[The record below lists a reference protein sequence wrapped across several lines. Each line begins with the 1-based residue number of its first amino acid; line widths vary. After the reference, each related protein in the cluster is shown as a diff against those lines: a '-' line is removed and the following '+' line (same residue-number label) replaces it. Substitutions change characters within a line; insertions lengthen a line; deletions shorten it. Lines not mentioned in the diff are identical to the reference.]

1 MIEKRNEYL
10 EMCEKAFPDIGAI
23 ECLGYISPGAIP
35 NLWALRVSSPKKK
48 LRYALLGQN
57 EKPEIAKGWFQ
68 VYRQDQLQERL
79 VDKFGIQDLLRHFY
93 DFAKDTEPTAWTDS
107 LEQLWLMFL
116 MSEHFDKIWN
126 YQKKE
131 WELLGSWES

>member
-1 MIEKRNEYL
+1 MVEKRNEYL
-10 EMCEKAFPDIGAI
+10 EMCEKAFPDIDVVEGGGSASI
-23 ECLGYISPGAIP
+23 EAIP
-35 NLWALRVSSPKKK
+35 NKWALRVSSSGEK
-48 LRYALLGQN
+48 LRYALIVQSA
-57 EKPEIAKGWFQ
+57 KPETDKGWFQ

-79 VDKFGIQDLLRHFY
+79 VDKFSIRDLLRHFY
-93 DFAKDTEPTAWTDS
+93 DFAKNTEITPWTDS

-126 YQKKE
+126 CQKKE